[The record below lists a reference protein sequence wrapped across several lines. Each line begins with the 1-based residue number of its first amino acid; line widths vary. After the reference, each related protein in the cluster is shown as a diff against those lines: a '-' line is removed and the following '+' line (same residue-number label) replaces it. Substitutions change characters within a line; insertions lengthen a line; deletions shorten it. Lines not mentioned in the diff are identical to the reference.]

1 MSIFKLKTDVSEL
14 KSSNQGCTD
23 LKYSEYLPTRD
34 VTQDSFP
41 TGRFVIPWEMSAEQ
55 HWIPSRSYL
64 RMRCEL
70 TKGNADNITQTQL
83 TVGDQIAPNMNLC
96 ANLFQSMELQLNGKT
111 ISRVSDH
118 VAEVDTVEQRL
129 SKSKAWM
136 DSIGAS
142 VNWLQEDINDRINAV
157 SSDGTSMNKNQ
168 INDQKGLELADDAKI
183 TPGGSSNEIKIEAG
197 ASATL
202 PTVAILIAGNMKVG
216 NFLGFA
222 GGVYKILSNP
232 VVATGGADGAG
243 PYLVTIDATLPT
255 LANSTVGANDLRI
268 FDSITYDKAP
278 SRKVTGFELI
288 WRPLCLSVFKYS
300 GALPTGNYSL
310 ICTPHNAS
318 GNNYKI
324 RAIET
329 PASRATPTFGKGAT
343 DIVFK
348 VADVRMFVCNVTGPR
363 VEDTKYFIDLEE
375 TRCQKAL
382 LKNTG
387 NLTKEYFDVAPST
400 YGMTLAFADKDT
412 GIDSKYSSSRFRVRN
427 GSELKLQR
435 LFISYGNRNFPQ
447 PDAEPAYKVGNAD
460 DYTTQRYVETSINSG
475 AYFSEGGGETIDE
488 WQRRGALHYFQTP
501 KDGQDRSTRATVNCQ
516 FATQFDNTANICLFD
531 HSRKAV
537 QVTIQRGVVTDV
549 SEFME

>member
-1 MSIFKLKTDVSEL
+1 MADPTGTDGTGPYTLQVNTPVPEM
-14 KSSNQGCTD
+14 KD
-23 LKYSEYLPTRD
+23 
-34 VTQDSFP
+34 DSFG
-41 TGRFVIPWEMSAEQ
+41 T
-55 HWIPSRSYL
+55 
-64 RMRCEL
+64 
-70 TKGNADNITQTQL
+70 N
-83 TVGDQIAPNMNLC
+83 
-96 ANLFQSMELQLNGKT
+96 NG
-111 ISRVSDH
+111 
-118 VAEVDTVEQRL
+118 
-129 SKSKAWM
+129 
-136 DSIGAS
+136 
-142 VNWLQEDINDRINAV
+142 
-157 SSDGTSMNKNQ
+157 
-168 INDQKGLELADDAKI
+168 
-183 TPGGSSNEIKIEAG
+183 
-197 ASATL
+197 
-202 PTVAILIAGNMKVG
+202 
-216 NFLGFA
+216 
-222 GGVYKILSNP
+222 
-232 VVATGGADGAG
+232 
-243 PYLVTIDATLPT
+243 
-255 LANSTVGANDLRI
+255 LRI
-268 FDSITYDKAP
+268 HDSITYDKAP

-329 PASRATPTFGKGAT
+329 PASRATPTFGSGAT
-343 DIVFK
+343 DVVFK
-348 VADVRMFVCNVTGPR
+348 VADVRLFVCNVTGPR

-387 NLTKEYFDVAPST
+387 NLTKEYFDVSPST

-412 GIDSKYSSSRFRVRN
+412 GIDSKYSASRFRVRN

-447 PDAEPAYKVGNAD
+447 PDAEPSYKVLNAD

-488 WQRRGALHYFQTP
+488 WQRRGSLHYFQTP

-516 FATQFDNTANICLFD
+516 FATKFDDTANICLFD

>member
-14 KSSNQGCTD
+14 KSSNQGCSD

-34 VTQDSFP
+34 VTLDSFP
-41 TGRFVIPWEMSAEQ
+41 NGRFVIPWEMSAEQ
-55 HWIPSRSYL
+55 HWLPSRSYL

-70 TKGNADNITQTQL
+70 KKGSDVKDQTTPL
-83 TVGDQIAPNMNLC
+83 TVDDQIAPNMNLC
-96 ANLFQSMELQLNGKT
+96 ANLFQSLELQLNGKT

-118 VAEVDTVEQRL
+118 VAEVDTIEQRL
-129 SKSKAWM
+129 SKSKAWL

-142 VNWLQEDINDRINAV
+142 INWLQEDVNVRINEV
-157 SSDGTSMNKNQ
+157 SSDGEAVNRNILADAKSL
-168 INDQKGLELADDAKI
+168 GLADDVKLAPN
-183 TPGGSSNEIKIEAG
+183 TLAVPSLSFNIEKV
-197 ASATL
+197 TTDL
-202 PTVAILIAGNMKVG
+202 PTVASLIAGGLTKG
-216 NFLGFA
+216 NFIK
-222 GGVYKILSNP
+222 VEKTIYKILKDP
-232 VVATGGADGAG
+232 TGPDGSG
-243 PYLVTIDATLPT
+243 PYLLEVDKIFSRPV
-255 LANSTVGANDLRI
+255 TVGTVGDVTVY
-268 FDSITYDKAP
+268 DSVTYNKSP

-300 GALPTGNYSL
+300 GALPTGNYQL
-310 ICTPHNAS
+310 IATPHNAS

-329 PASRATPTFGKGAT
+329 PASRATPTFGTGAT
-343 DIVFK
+343 DIIFK
-348 VADVRMFVCNVTGPR
+348 VVDVRMFICNVTGPR

-375 TRCQKAL
+375 TRCQKSL
-382 LKNTG
+382 LKNTD
-387 NLTKEYFDVAPST
+387 NLTKEYFDVSPST

-447 PDAEPAYKVGNAD
+447 PDAEPAYKIGNAD

-475 AYFSEGGGETIDE
+475 AYFSEGGGESIDE

-501 KDGQDRSTRATVNCQ
+501 KDGQDRSTRATVNCK
-516 FATQFDNTANICLFD
+516 FATKFDNEANICLFD

>member
-14 KSSNQGCTD
+14 KSSNQGCND

-34 VTQDSFP
+34 VTLDSFP

-70 TKGNADNITQTQL
+70 TKGSTDNKTQTQL
-83 TVGDQIAPNMNLC
+83 TVDDQIAPNMNLC
-96 ANLFQSMELQLNGKT
+96 ANLFQSLELQLNGKT

-129 SKSKAWM
+129 SKSKAWL

-142 VNWLQEDINDRINAV
+142 VNWLQEDIDERISEV
-157 SSDGTSMNKNQ
+157 SISGSNVTTTL
-168 INDQKGLELADDAKI
+168 IADAKDLGFAPDTI
-183 TPGGSSNEIKIEAG
+183 IAPGGSGNIIEIKKG
-197 ASATL
+197 TTDL
-202 PTVAILIAGNMKVG
+202 PTKASLIEKGFVKGA
-216 NFLGFA
+216 FLR
-222 GGVYKILSNP
+222 VND
-232 VVATGGADGAG
+232 VVHKMLTDLTGTDGTG
-243 PYLVTIDATLPT
+243 PYPVELDKFNSFGDTLNVDPNFGIVQQNYRT
-255 LANSTVGANDLRI
+255 NRPRNI
-268 FDSITYDKAP
+268 
-278 SRKVTGFELI
+278 TGFELI

-300 GALPTGNYSL
+300 GALPTGNYQL

-329 PASRATPTFGKGAT
+329 PASRATPTFGTGAT

-348 VADVRMFVCNVTGPR
+348 VVDVRLFVCNVTGPR

-382 LKNTG
+382 LKNTS
-387 NLTKEYFDVAPST
+387 NLTKEYFDVSPST
-400 YGMTLAFADKDT
+400 YGLTLAFADKDT

-488 WQRRGALHYFQTP
+488 WQRRGSLHYFQTP
-501 KDGQDRSTRATVNCQ
+501 KDAQDRSTRATVNCQ
-516 FATQFDNTANICLFD
+516 FATQFDNQANICLFD